1 MKRTLEKLKS
11 TNTIVWFLMGYVLLC
26 FSFIPNF
33 STTYNIRNI
42 FSQVC
47 VLLIV
52 GCGQTFAVLNG
63 GVDFS
68 STSVIALSG
77 VVGASIMS
85 EGAKGLMPGQWYSIP
100 LAIVVMLLIGL
111 VFGVVNG
118 LSIVTF
124 KMPSFIVTMATQM
137 IGSGLALLYT
147 QSQTI
152 GMLPDAFTRFGTRSV
167 WVFPYTFFM
176 AILIVVITQFI
187 LKRTMLGRQIY
198 AVGNNPKTALISGV
212 PVKKTIFKL
221 FVISGLCS
229 ACGGIVMIAQME
241 SAAPSFAA
249 NMFIDFMSAIIIGG
263 TSPLG
268 GRGTVVGTLL
278 GCFLVILINISMNL
292 LGVDWYVISIIKGGI
307 VLLAASMDLAKKMR
321 ERE

>member
-11 TNTIVWFLMGYVLLC
+11 TNTIVWFLLGYVILC
-26 FSFIPNF
+26 FAFIPNF
-33 STTYNIRNI
+33 GTAYNIRNV

-52 GCGQTFAVLNG
+52 GCGQTYAVLNG

-68 STSVIALSG
+68 ATSIIALSG

-85 EGAKGLMPGQWYSIP
+85 TTSGLMANQWYSIP
-100 LAIVVMLLIGL
+100 VALIVMLLIGL
-111 VFGVVNG
+111 VFGIVNG

-147 QSQTI
+147 QSRTI
-152 GMLPDAFTRFGTRSV
+152 GGLPDSFTAFGTKSV
-167 WVFPYTFFM
+167 WVFPYTFFF
-176 AILIVVITQFI
+176 ALLIVLVTQFI
-187 LKRTMLGRQIY
+187 LNRTKLGRQIY
-198 AVGNNPKTALISGV
+198 AVGNNPKTALISGI

-221 FVISGLCS
+221 YVISGLCA

-241 SAAPSFAA
+241 SAAPSFAS

-268 GRGTVVGTLL
+268 GSGKISGTLM
-278 GCFLVILINISMNL
+278 GAFLIILINISMNL
-292 LGVDWYVISIIKGGI
+292 LGVDWYVISIIKGLI
-307 VLLAASMDLAKKMR
+307 VLLAAAMDLAKKAR
-321 ERE
+321 VRA